1 MSAEDLQLGR
11 EQLVAGSGADLPTH
25 LANREHFYRCVLE
38 SLSEGV
44 LITDGEG
51 RILFANSR
59 AEKITGFSRA
69 EMLGS
74 ISHELFT
81 PSENW
86 PAARRRLADRLSGK
100 EEAYEH
106 EHIHKDGSHH
116 WVAVRAVPYRDAEG
130 KIVGSIG
137 TLRCIERQKGLELEN
152 EYLREEERL
161 NLASIVGDSPA
172 LMRVLEQIM
181 VVAATQANV
190 LVLGESGTGKELVAR
205 AIHEASPR
213 AGKPLVRVNC
223 ASVPKELFESEF
235 FGHVK
240 GAFTGAVRDR
250 IGRFELADGGTLFLD
265 EVGEIPQELQ
275 AKLLR
280 VLQDG
285 QFERVGEERTR
296 SVNVRIVAATNRDL
310 PSEAKAGRFRQ
321 DLYYR
326 LGVFPIQLP
335 PLRDRRSD
343 IPALAEHFVR
353 LSATKFAVQ
362 RPKLSRSNLEELQRY
377 DWPGNVRELQNVIE
391 RAVILARGGPM
402 HFDLAGNGPSAAAS
416 VVSAS
421 IPAAVAPAAP
431 ALDSPDLTLA
441 DLDRLEREIIQR
453 AIADSGG
460 KVYGPEGAAAK
471 LGLKPTT
478 LASKLKALGLKE
490 A

>member
-1 MSAEDLQLGR
+1 MELGR
-11 EQLVAGSGADLPTH
+11 EQLVSGSGSDLESH
-25 LANREHFYRCVLE
+25 LAGREHFYRCVLE
-38 SLSEGV
+38 SLGEGV
-44 LITDGEG
+44 LITDGDG

-86 PAARRRLADRLSGK
+86 PAARRRLSDRMAGK
-100 EEAYEH
+100 EESYEH
-106 EHIHKDGSHH
+106 QHIRKDGSHH
-116 WVAVRAVPYRDAEG
+116 WVAVRAVPYRDADG

-137 TLRCIERQKGLELEN
+137 TLRCIEHQKGLEIEN

-213 AGKPLVRVNC
+213 AEKPLVRVNC

-265 EVGEIPQELQ
+265 EVGEIPSELQ

-343 IPALAEHFVR
+343 VPALAEHFVR
-353 LSATKFAVQ
+353 ISAKKFAVQ
-362 RPKLSRSNLEELQRY
+362 RPKLSRSNIEDLQRY

-391 RAVILARGGPM
+391 RAVILARGGAM
-402 HFDLAGNGPSAAAS
+402 NFDLGGAAGGALVAEAA
-416 VVSAS
+416 V
-421 IPAAVAPAAP
+421 PAAVPSGAPA
-431 ALDSPDLTLA
+431 SGDLTLA

-453 AIADSGG
+453 AIADSDG
-460 KVYGPEGAAAK
+460 KVYGSEGAAAK

-490 A
+490 V